1 MDYQWLAQFGFA
13 AVVAFYV
20 LTRLEPAINRNTNA
34 LHLLTILVA
43 RWTGQ
48 DLEEIRRDFIANGKG
63 SPL

>member
-20 LTRLEPAINRNTNA
+20 LTRLEGAMNRNTSA
-34 LHLLTILVA
+34 LNLLTIVVA

-48 DLEEIRRDFIANGKG
+48 DLEDVKNQFMVRKERT
-63 SPL
+63 